1 MNKIHL
7 YFKYFLLIIRNKSK
21 TKQSESPTLRTKTR
35 NKKIN
40 LDHYASISIENS
52 DSEMENQEPKIVKEN
67 PKIFNPPIEA
77 IYSRKFK

>member
-1 MNKIHL
+1 M
-7 YFKYFLLIIRNKSK
+7 LIIRDRPRIKE
-21 TKQSESPTLRTKTR
+21 SESPTLRTNTR
-35 NKKIN
+35 KKKIN

-52 DSEMENQEPKIVKEN
+52 ESEMENQEPKIVKHN